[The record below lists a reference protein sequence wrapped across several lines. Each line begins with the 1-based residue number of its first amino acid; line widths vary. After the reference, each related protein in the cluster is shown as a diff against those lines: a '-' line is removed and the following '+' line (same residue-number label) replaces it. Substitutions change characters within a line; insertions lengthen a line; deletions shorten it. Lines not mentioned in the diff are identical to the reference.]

1 VERPL
6 EQDDRALK
14 ARSKFES
21 FRVESEELK
30 HRAWMAISSRPRHI
44 HGVVVFLKRG
54 NDMDKVLEYRNQELR
69 CRQRAAYDPQQSWRW
84 LAEAEMWEQRA
95 HECRSALLEAS
106 NTSGSSDQADTKAA

>member
-1 VERPL
+1 VEQPL

-14 ARSKFES
+14 ARSLLES
-21 FRVESEELK
+21 FRVEGEELE

-44 HGVVVFLKRG
+44 HGVIVFPKRG

-106 NTSGSSDQADTKAA
+106 HTTGSTDQADPKAA